1 MSIRFKVILPYLLLT
16 LLVAVTG
23 VYVVTNLV
31 TNTLSERLTNQLL
44 EAGRVVSDDM
54 ARQEIAHVETARVI
68 AYTRGIA
75 EAIIE
80 ESKQDLR
87 SITMPVAAGLGVEN
101 LFIFGNQG
109 EEHIHFIQRSD
120 GGLAE
125 FDSQPSARLEK
136 IASEL
141 LAENNPDSLPR
152 RVLYTDPVD
161 GKYYYFTAVPIPLD
175 NETVGV
181 VFIGT
186 SLETI
191 LPYLKNTSLANIIIY
206 DENGGT
212 IGTTFGAQNV
222 DPLFLSNLNINKEI
236 YQEASI
242 SQDVV
247 DGENVLID
255 GRWYR
260 LARGGLRV
268 SDSQLGVFAVALPLD
283 FVIETGSISR
293 NTYLILFT
301 AAMAFVIMIGYF
313 ISRLIIVPL
322 SSLVSTSQSIT
333 AGDLTQR
340 SGIDSKDEIGT
351 LANTFNEMTERLQK
365 HTAELEK
372 TNQMLEQMDKTK
384 ASFIQVSAH
393 ELRTPLTLVKGY
405 AQMLQEKA
413 SDDPELDTLSQ
424 GILDG
429 YERMASIVNNMLD
442 ISKIDSRTMK
452 ILPGVMQMG
461 LVVMQLKKDFK
472 KALKERNITI
482 TTVGLDTLPLLKA
495 DPELIKKAFYHLII
509 NAIKY
514 TPDGGKI
521 TISGREVPSNPQPA
535 QLEIVVED
543 NGIGIAKEDQDL
555 IFEKFYQTGEVL
567 LHSSSKT
574 NFKGGGPGLGLAIAY
589 GIIQAHHGKM
599 WVESPGCDE
608 VACPGS
614 KFYIHLP
621 VEWEA

>member
-54 ARQEIAHVETARVI
+54 ARQEISHVETARVI

-101 LFIFGNQG
+101 LFIFGDQG

-125 FDSQPSARLEK
+125 FASQPSETLKK

-141 LAENNPDSLPR
+141 LAENTPDSLPR

-161 GKYYYFTAVPIPLD
+161 GKYYYFTAIPIPLN

-186 SLETI
+186 SLDTI

-206 DENGGT
+206 NENGET

-222 DPLFLSNLNINKEI
+222 NSSFLSNLNINKEI
-236 YQEASI
+236 YQEAST
-242 SQDVV
+242 SQNVV
-247 DGENVLID
+247 DGENILID

-293 NTYLILFT
+293 NNYLALFT
-301 AAMAFVIMIGYF
+301 VAMVIVILIGYF

-340 SGIDSKDEIGT
+340 SGIHSKDEIGT
-351 LANTFNEMTERLQK
+351 LANTFDEMTERLQK

-413 SDDPELDTLSQ
+413 SDDPELDSLSQ

-452 ILPGVMQMG
+452 IVPGAMQMG

-482 TTVGLDTLPLLKA
+482 STIGLDTLPLFTA
-495 DPELIKKAFYHLII
+495 DPELIKKAFYHLTI

-514 TPDGGKI
+514 TPDGGQI
-521 TISGREVPSNPQPA
+521 TISGREVLNNPQPA
-535 QLEIVVED
+535 HLEIVVED
-543 NGIGIAKEDQDL
+543 TGIGIAKEDQDL

-614 KFYIHLP
+614 KFYVHLP
-621 VEWEA
+621 VEWKA